1 MAGQRGGQHAR
12 AAADVE
18 HFPFGMRL
26 EGGEQQLAADVQTV
40 AAEDARQ
47 GFNRQI
53 IQCVFAPEC
62 VGVEGRLLF
71 QTTMI
76 EATAARAIHF
86 V

>member
-47 GFNRQI
+47 GFIVRLSSVYSPQN
-53 IQCVFAPEC
+53 ASASK
-62 VGVEGRLLF
+62 VGCFSR
-71 QTTMI
+71 
-76 EATAARAIHF
+76 RP
-86 V
+86 

>member
-1 MAGQRGGQHAR
+1 
-12 AAADVE
+12 
-18 HFPFGMRL
+18 MRL

-62 VGVEGRLLF
+62 FGVEGGCFSR
-71 QTTMI
+71 
-76 EATAARAIHF
+76 RP
-86 V
+86 

>member
-12 AAADVE
+12 AAADVQ

-53 IQCVFAPEC
+53 IQCVFAQNASASK
-62 VGVEGRLLF
+62 VGCFSR
-71 QTTMI
+71 
-76 EATAARAIHF
+76 RP
-86 V
+86 